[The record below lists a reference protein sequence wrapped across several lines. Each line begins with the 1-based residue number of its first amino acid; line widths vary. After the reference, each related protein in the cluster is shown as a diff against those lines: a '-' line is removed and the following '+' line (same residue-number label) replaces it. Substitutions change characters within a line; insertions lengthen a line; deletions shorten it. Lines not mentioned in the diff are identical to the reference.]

1 MHFMTDRSPT
11 LLFNFQT
18 QNLAR
23 AAMPASSKRRAS
35 PVTKPAPPPKNSNPN
50 RELDPRSLREAAFV
64 LLAPPQFS
72 AITPL
77 ACSKH

>member
-1 MHFMTDRSPT
+1 MTDRSPT

-23 AAMPASSKRRAS
+23 VAMPASIKRRAS
-35 PVTKPAPPPKNSNPN
+35 PVTAPVPPPKNFESEC
-50 RELDPRSLREAAFV
+50 RELDPRSLRDTAFV